1 MAKTVLNPFRE
12 PFSPSNRL
20 HPINPGGVGFSALS
34 AVAAHCLQRF
44 NYDLAA
50 LISCLADIERSS
62 RASLSQNKKS
72 FHPGGHSHT
81 CLRCSRPFTP
91 SPKALQNSALFGRPV
106 NNCYIC
112 RKPDPLSP
120 GLQMPRSYAPR
131 GGGDAELSPATTT
144 AGEGPIA
151 ADKTSEVVGGATAA
165 PPSATPAPEA
175 PAPKSRG
182 GE

>member
-1 MAKTVLNPFRE
+1 MNKVSLVFLDYLLDHFFLAKMVLNPFRE

-44 NYDLAA
+44 NYDFAA
-50 LISCLADIERSS
+50 LISCLANIERSS
-62 RASLSQNKKS
+62 RASLSQNKKT

-120 GLQMPRSYAPR
+120 GLQMSRSYAPR
-131 GGGDAELSPATTT
+131 GGGRCGSLTCNNNC
-144 AGEGPIA
+144 G
-151 ADKTSEVVGGATAA
+151 
-165 PPSATPAPEA
+165 
-175 PAPKSRG
+175 
-182 GE
+182 

>member
-1 MAKTVLNPFRE
+1 MNKVSLVFLDYLLDHFFMAKMVLNPFRE

-20 HPINPGGVGFSALS
+20 HPIVPGGVGISALS

-131 GGGDAELSPATTT
+131 GGGMRNSHLQQQLR
-144 AGEGPIA
+144 
-151 ADKTSEVVGGATAA
+151 VRA
-165 PPSATPAPEA
+165 P
-175 PAPKSRG
+175 
-182 GE
+182 